1 MKVLVQEAANQLS
14 SISRSVEVYRAE
26 MDRLAAMLPEY
37 PVVMAMYTAL
47 ESPTGRNLWRKSA
60 MFAALN
66 GSRLSL
72 PLLVLIP
79 CLTSPE
85 TKTSEA
91 TNLLNEALPTSAKN
105 PFLMS
110 LELTC
115 NVLPKMNRCF
125 SSLTGNGRKAS
136 HSMFICL
143 QQPTSFYDAT
153 MLSCEI
159 FFCLAGH
166 SPASSSHS
174 HHPESNPLTSLPF
187 FSF

>member
-1 MKVLVQEAANQLS
+1 
-14 SISRSVEVYRAE
+14 
-26 MDRLAAMLPEY
+26 
-37 PVVMAMYTAL
+37 
-47 ESPTGRNLWRKSA
+47 

-91 TNLLNEALPTSAKN
+91 TNLLNEALPTSAK

-115 NVLPKMNRCF
+115 NVLPKMNRAEGKPF
-125 SSLTGNGRKAS
+125 YVYMLAAANKFLRRYYAKLRDYFASLDTLQPVAPIPTILKAT
-136 HSMFICL
+136 L
-143 QQPTSFYDAT
+143 
-153 MLSCEI
+153 
-159 FFCLAGH
+159 
-166 SPASSSHS
+166 
-174 HHPESNPLTSLPF
+174 
-187 FSF
+187 